1 MLQHPFPP
9 LAYTTSGIHPT
20 GGSLEFA
27 FATLENANAM
37 SEALRRDGYRDV
49 TVVHMPSPRN
59 ESWPS
64 V

>member
-1 MLQHPFPP
+1 MLQQPFPP

-37 SEALRRDGYRDV
+37 SEALRRDGYQDV
-49 TVVHMPSPRN
+49 TVARKPSAGDGP
-59 ESWPS
+59 WPS